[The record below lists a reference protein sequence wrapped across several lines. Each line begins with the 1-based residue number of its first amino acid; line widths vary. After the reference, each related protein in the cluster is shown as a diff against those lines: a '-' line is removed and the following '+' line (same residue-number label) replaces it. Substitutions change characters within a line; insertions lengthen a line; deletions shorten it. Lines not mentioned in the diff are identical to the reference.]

1 MYGQDGYG
9 AGGYGQHASASE
21 SGVIHSG
28 GQTLTTG
35 ATQHRSMS
43 GVTRVYG
50 SHAEDAE
57 TDTAGETVAVELG
70 EQDARTRMDILVET
84 SGAAT
89 LSISV
94 SRTGEFTG
102 EEATVQTVD
111 YDGAV
116 TQLEQFDFAYPFV
129 AVEVDQNL
137 TRLAPVSRGV

>member
-1 MYGQDGYG
+1 MYGQNGFG
-9 AGGYGQHASASE
+9 VGGYGQDASASE
-21 SGVIHSG
+21 AGVIHSG
-28 GQTLTTG
+28 GQTLRTG
-35 ATQHRSMS
+35 ATQHGGMG
-43 GVTRVYG
+43 GVTRIYG
-50 SHAEDAE
+50 AHAEAAE
-57 TDTAGETVAVELG
+57 TDTAGETVALELG
-70 EQDARTRMDILVET
+70 EEDARRRVDILVET
-84 SGAAT
+84 SGPAT

-129 AVEVDQNL
+129 AVEVNQNL